1 MSFYAELDNAVKSGG
16 DVATTHGWTQFAAAV
31 DALEAEVAQLRHL
44 AVYGW
49 CQQLLTL
56 EADLQTAIDEGLDAD
71 NDDVAKNLLEIVKAR
86 ADAECI
92 ILTDGCGVAAE
103 TEETEPVAGEESDT
117 EQNVF
122 QRVGDQLALL
132 EAEAVVAETL
142 QRLERME
149 ANEALRAAK
158 EPRTFL
164 ARLDTFYVAHVERMR
179 EALDR
184 PVRTMVLL
192 RDGPLAGGLT
202 TDCEIDQI
210 INEHVGGK
218 RAALLQV
225 SGECKPN
232 ELPGR
237 VAEVVKEWGHA
248 PS

>member
-1 MSFYAELDNAVKSGG
+1 MSFYAELDNAAKTGG

-31 DALEAEVAQLRHL
+31 DAIEAAVPQLRHL
-44 AVYGW
+44 AAYGW
-49 CQQLLTL
+49 CQQLPTL
-56 EADLQTAIDEGLDAD
+56 ETDLQAAIDEGLDAD
-71 NDDVAKNLLEIVKAR
+71 NSDVAANLLEIVKAR
-86 ADAECI
+86 ADAECM
-92 ILTDGCGVAAE
+92 ILTDGCGVAPESEEKGTDETPPA
-103 TEETEPVAGEESDT
+103 TEE
-117 EQNVF
+117 EQQAF
-122 QRVGDQLALL
+122 QRVGDQLALI
-132 EAEAVVAETL
+132 EAETIVADTL

-164 ARLDTFYVAHVERMR
+164 ARLDTFYVAHVERLR

-218 RAALLQV
+218 RAALLQAA
-225 SGECKPN
+225 ECKPG
-232 ELPGR
+232 ELPAR
-237 VAEVVKEWGHA
+237 VAECVKGWADHG
-248 PS
+248 